1 MRKNLE
7 TRRRRRVVALV
18 LLVLF
23 SAPLAASLGCR
34 SGKSKSNQIETVD
47 DFFERRQT
55 RLVSRRGTSS
65 VPAFFQRRTF
75 GFDVFFSPE
84 TPLAS
89 QNNEP
94 KNVERSPPRRFPVFV
109 SSDD

>member
-18 LLVLF
+18 LIVLF

-47 DFFERRQT
+47 DF
-55 RLVSRRGTSS
+55 LSADK
-65 VPAFFQRRTF
+65 PAW
-75 GFDVFFSPE
+75 
-84 TPLAS
+84 
-89 QNNEP
+89 
-94 KNVERSPPRRFPVFV
+94 
-109 SSDD
+109 